1 MLRRRIIL
9 AIATVLGIL
18 IPAAA
23 FAATGSIDATNYRSH
38 QCTDSACTTY
48 TEVYWRTTHGPAVS
62 ITDTGLSGY
71 IWSSQYGWINLDPG
85 ETESRDNPTTNRWFY
100 YHAEASDGAVWAG
113 PFPAEV
119 EQPKFEKC
127 TCLGVIVNDGT
138 NPWHTVGFRELDT
151 ATFGGVNFVP

>member
-1 MLRRRIIL
+1 MGTGHSSVSFTNSYGKKIFVAYMRRDFSCQSECGDMWD
-9 AIATVLGIL
+9 VL
-18 IPAAA
+18 
-23 FAATGSIDATNYRSH
+23 
-38 QCTDSACTTY
+38 
-48 TEVYWRTTHGPAVS
+48 
-62 ITDTGLSGY
+62 
-71 IWSSQYGWINLDPG
+71 GWINLDPG

-127 TCLGVIVNDGT
+127 TCLGVIFNDGT
-138 NPWHTVGFRELDT
+138 NPWHTVGFRELDN